1 MINNIKTKS
10 EIRVIGLQRNG
21 NHAIINW
28 IIQQSGSNVL
38 FFNDVEPENP
48 FDESRLMGDKNN
60 LSASNF
66 DRVIYSYE
74 DRLLN
79 LITHK
84 NYYPQKN
91 MYNVNADKRIDLLI
105 LRNPF
110 NSFASRMKHQAVSSQ
125 LSTYISGLSLPQLWI
140 TYANEYLG
148 KSHYL
153 KNLVTLNYDLWCCS
167 VDYRKQIAGKLNIE
181 FTDKGFKD
189 ITSFGQGSS
198 FDSTKFDKKSTEM
211 ATDQRWKSFAN
222 DKKFTE
228 LFRDKMVIRLTRKI
242 FGVSQELNDYIE
254 QQISPNTSWKTGL
267 KRILS
272 IKLLPAIVTFARNS
286 SAIRYIYI
294 SFFMPYRKRKVTK
307 YR

>member
-1 MINNIKTKS
+1 MINNINTKS

-28 IIQQSGSNVL
+28 IIQQSGDNVL

-48 FDESRLMGDKNN
+48 LDESRLMSRSSN

-66 DRVIYSYE
+66 DRIIYSYE

-91 MYNVNADKRIDLLI
+91 IYNITADKRIDLLI

-140 TYANEYLG
+140 TYANEFLG
-148 KSHYL
+148 KTHQL
-153 KNLVTLNYDLWCCS
+153 NNIVTLNYDLWCCS
-167 VDYRKQIAGKLNIE
+167 VDYRKQIAKKLDIE

-189 ITSFGQGSS
+189 ITSYGQGSS
-198 FDSTKFDKKSTEM
+198 FDSTKFDKNASEM
-211 ATDQRWKSFAN
+211 ATDQRWKSFAK
-222 DKKFTE
+222 DQKYTE
-228 LFRDKMVIRLTRKI
+228 LFFDKLVIKLTRKI
-242 FGVSQELNDYIE
+242 FGISKDLDDYIE
-254 QQISPNTSWKTGL
+254 QEIIPNTNWKIEL
-267 KRILS
+267 KRKLS
-272 IKLLPAIVTFARNS
+272 IKFLPSIVTYARNS
-286 SAIRYIYI
+286 SAIRHMY
-294 SFFMPYRKRKVTK
+294 FTFLMPYRKRKVSK
-307 YR
+307 HR